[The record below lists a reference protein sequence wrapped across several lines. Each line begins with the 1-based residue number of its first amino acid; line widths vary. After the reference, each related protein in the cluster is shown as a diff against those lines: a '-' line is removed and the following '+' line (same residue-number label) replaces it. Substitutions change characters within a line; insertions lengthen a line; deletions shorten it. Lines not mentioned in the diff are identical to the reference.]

1 MAVEVGQK
9 APDFTLPDSNNTP
22 QKFSDIA
29 KDKNVV
35 LAFFP
40 GAFTGVCTK
49 EACSL
54 RDSASKLNSSNA
66 QVIGI
71 SVDSPFAQKGWAAAN
86 NLNFPLLSDFSRKV
100 VNQFGVA
107 LPNFAKLEG
116 YTASQRAVFVID
128 KTGTVRYKQVTPSP
142 GVEPNYDEINQA
154 VAKLPK

>member
-1 MAVEVGQK
+1 MALDIGQK
-9 APDFTLPDSNNTP
+9 VPDFTLPDGSNTP
-22 QKFSDIA
+22 QKFSDLS
-29 KDKNVV
+29 KGENVV

-49 EACSL
+49 EACAF
-54 RDSASKLNSSNA
+54 RDSSDKLNASNA

-71 SVDSPFAQKGWAAAN
+71 TVDSPFAQKGWATAN
-86 NLNFPLLSDFSRKV
+86 NLNFPLLSDYSRKV

-107 LPNFAKLEG
+107 LINFAKLEG

-128 KTGTVRYKQVTPSP
+128 KSGTLQYKQVTASP
-142 GVEPNYDEINQA
+142 GEELNYEEINQA